1 MADSRVPAAFEGI
14 PLRRIRFVL
23 PLVVASALVL
33 AGCTPGDAPTPD
45 ADETDTATAGVCDTH
60 GGDVVSSVEVT
71 GEFGSAPTVSFDAG
85 LELATTER
93 SVLIEGDEV
102 EPGQL
107 VSAAYA
113 LYNGTTGDE
122 LETYGWAEGDP
133 ATPFRANYDMLFEGF
148 AKTLGCLGPGSRA
161 VGVIPSAEGFAE
173 QGAQL
178 GIGPDDVLV
187 FVVDVLSDNVW
198 STDLPVIGG
207 TAEAPTVTLPATA
220 PKTDLE
226 IAVLEKGDG
235 DVVGLA
241 DSVSVHYLGTA
252 WETGEVFDSSFDR
265 GAPATFAVSGVVE
278 GFKEALVGQ
287 TVGSKILVTMPP
299 ALGYGGQEGH
309 ALQHVTLVFYIEI
322 VELNPAA

>member
-1 MADSRVPAAFEGI
+1 MTAVESFNTQGSL
-14 PLRRIRFVL
+14 LRRTHLVL
-23 PLVVASALVL
+23 PLVLATALVL
-33 AGCTPGDAPTPD
+33 AGCAPGDSPD
-45 ADETDTATAGVCDTH
+45 PEGTDDALAGVCETPD
-60 GGDVVSSVEVT
+60 GDVVSAVEVT
-71 GEFGSAPTVSFDAG
+71 GDFGSAPTVVFDAG
-85 LELATTER
+85 LTLATTER
-93 SVLIEGDEV
+93 AVLIEGDEV
-102 EPGQL
+102 EPGHL

-122 LETYGWAEGDP
+122 LETYGWGEGDP
-133 ATPFRANYDMLFEGF
+133 ATPFRADYDLLFAGF

-161 VGVIPSAEGFAE
+161 VGVIPSAEGF
-173 QGAQL
+173 GAQGEQV
-178 GIGPDDVLV
+178 GIGADDVLV

-198 STDLPVIGG
+198 SSDLAEIGG

-226 IAVLEKGDG
+226 IAVLEEGDG

-265 GAPATFAVSGVVE
+265 GEPATFAVSGVVQ
-278 GFKEALVGQ
+278 GFQEALVGQ

-299 ALGYGGQEGH
+299 SFGYGASQGH
-309 ALQHVTLVFYIEI
+309 ALQNSTLVFYIEI